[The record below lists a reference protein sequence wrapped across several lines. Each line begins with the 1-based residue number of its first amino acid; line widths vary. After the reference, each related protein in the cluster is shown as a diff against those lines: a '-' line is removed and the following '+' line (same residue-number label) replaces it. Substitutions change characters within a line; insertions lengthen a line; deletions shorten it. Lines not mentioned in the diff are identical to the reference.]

1 MYFLDEK
8 STSKYYFPMGKYE
21 QSCSTC
27 QSRDK
32 SLFHCIETDF
42 LEKISN
48 EKEGIIFKK
57 GTILF
62 KAGEEAQ
69 SFFCI
74 KSGLVRT
81 YRMSGHGKEQTFQI
95 KTTGDWVGCRD
106 AILSDVYFYTAVCMN
121 DVQACSFPRDVI
133 MELNRDPKFQH
144 ELLVQM
150 AKSWRDSEIQIY
162 SLGTKQIH
170 SKLAEFLIT
179 FFKSNDCNTE
189 LTLSVTREII
199 ASIIGTTT
207 ESVIRSL
214 SDFKARDWID
224 IEKNK
229 IIFKNVEALQS
240 IAEINEHMISY

>member
-1 MYFLDEK
+1 
-8 STSKYYFPMGKYE
+8 MGKVE
-21 QSCSTC
+21 HHCASC

-32 SLFHCIETDF
+32 SLFHCLENDF
-42 LEKISN
+42 LEQISSV
-48 EKEGIIFKK
+48 KEGNIFKK

-62 KAGEEAQ
+62 KAGEDAT

-81 YRMSGHGKEQTFQI
+81 FRMSGHGKEQTFQI

-106 AILSDVYFYTAVCMN
+106 AILSDVYYYTAVCMN
-121 DVQACSFPRDVI
+121 DVLACSFPRSVI
-133 MELNRDPKFQH
+133 QELNRDEKFQH

-150 AKSWRDSEIQIY
+150 AKAWRDSENQIY

-179 FFKSNDCNTE
+179 FYKSNNSQPE
-189 LTLSVTREII
+189 ITLSVTREII

-214 SDFKARDWID
+214 SDFKAREWID
-224 IEKNK
+224 IDKNK
-229 IIFKNVEALQS
+229 ITFKNINALQS

>member
-1 MYFLDEK
+1 
-8 STSKYYFPMGKYE
+8 MGKVDLN
-21 QSCSTC
+21 CLNC
-27 QSRDK
+27 QSRDR
-32 SLFHCIETDF
+32 SLFHCLDDTF
-42 LEKISN
+42 LDKISS
-48 EKEGIIFKK
+48 EKEGMAIKK

-62 KAGEEAQ
+62 KAGDPADT
-69 SFFCI
+69 FYCI

-81 YRMSGHGKEQTFQI
+81 YRLSGQGKEQTFRI

-106 AILSDVYFYTAVCMN
+106 VILSDIYYYAAVCMN
-121 DVQACSFPRDVI
+121 DVQACAFPKSVI
-133 MELNRDPKFQH
+133 NELNNDPVFQH

-150 AKSWRDSEIQIY
+150 AKFWRDSENQIY

-179 FFKSNDCNTE
+179 FYKSNNCE
-189 LTLSVTREII
+189 EEVTLSVTREII

-214 SDFKARDWID
+214 SDFKAREWID
-224 IEKNK
+224 IDKNK
-229 IIFKNVEALQS
+229 ILFKNVSALQS

>member
-1 MYFLDEK
+1 
-8 STSKYYFPMGKYE
+8 MGKVDHNCI
-21 QSCSTC
+21 QC

-32 SLFHCIETDF
+32 SLFHCLDDSF
-42 LEKISN
+42 LNQISS
-48 EKEGIIFKK
+48 EKEGMVIKK

-62 KAGEEAQ
+62 KAGDPAD
-69 SFFCI
+69 SFYCI

-95 KTTGDWVGCRD
+95 KTTGDWAGCRD
-106 AILSDVYFYTAVCMN
+106 VILSDTYYYTAVCMN
-121 DVQACSFPRDVI
+121 DVQACSFPKSVI
-133 MELNRDPKFQH
+133 QDLNSNPVFQH

-150 AKSWRDSEIQIY
+150 AKSWRDSENQIY

-179 FFKSNDCNTE
+179 FYKSNDCHE
-189 LTLSVTREII
+189 EVTLSVTREII

-214 SDFKARDWID
+214 SDFKAREWID
-224 IEKNK
+224 IDKNK
-229 IIFKNVEALQS
+229 IVFKNVTALQS

>member
-1 MYFLDEK
+1 LDDTFLD
-8 STSKYYFPMGKYE
+8 
-21 QSCSTC
+21 
-27 QSRDK
+27 
-32 SLFHCIETDF
+32 
-42 LEKISN
+42 KISS
-48 EKEGIIFKK
+48 EKEGMAIKK

-62 KAGEEAQ
+62 KAGDPADT
-69 SFFCI
+69 FYCI

-81 YRMSGHGKEQTFQI
+81 YRLSGQGKEQTFRI

-106 AILSDVYFYTAVCMN
+106 VILSDIYYYAAVCMN
-121 DVQACSFPRDVI
+121 DVQACAFPKSVI
-133 MELNRDPKFQH
+133 NELNNDPVFQH

-150 AKSWRDSEIQIY
+150 AKFWRDSENQIY

-179 FFKSNDCNTE
+179 FYKSNNCE
-189 LTLSVTREII
+189 EEVTLSVTREII

-214 SDFKARDWID
+214 SDFKAREWID
-224 IEKNK
+224 IDKNK
-229 IIFKNVEALQS
+229 ILFKNVSALQS

>member
-1 MYFLDEK
+1 MEK
-8 STSKYYFPMGKYE
+8 VQHNCTN
-21 QSCSTC
+21 C

-32 SLFHCIETDF
+32 NLFHCLDNQF
-42 LEKISN
+42 LDQIS
-48 EKEGIIFKK
+48 EQKEGISFRK

-62 KAGEEAQ
+62 KAGDPANN
-69 SFFCI
+69 FFCV

-81 YRMSGHGKEQTFQI
+81 YRMSGHGKEQTFRI

-106 AILSDVYFYTAVCMN
+106 AILSDHYYFTAVCMN
-121 DVQACSFPRDVI
+121 DVQACSFPKSVI
-133 MELNRDPKFQH
+133 IDLNKDPVFQH

-150 AKSWRDSEIQIY
+150 AKSWRDSENQIY

-170 SKLAEFLIT
+170 SKLAEFLVT
-179 FFKSNDCNTE
+179 FYKSNNCITE
-189 LTLSVTREII
+189 ATLSVTREII

-214 SDFKARDWID
+214 SDFKAREWID
-224 IEKNK
+224 IDKNK
-229 IIFKNVEALQS
+229 IIFKNIDALQS